1 MRPEPRL
8 DWNATLY
15 SQRHSF
21 VWKHGEDLIDL
32 LAPQPGERILDAGCG
47 AGQLTAKL
55 AASGAR
61 LTGLDNSPAMLEA
74 ARAACPSAD
83 FILSDLTQFD
93 TAEPFDAVF
102 SNAAL
107 HWVHPPEQAAQRIAA
122 ALKPGGRF
130 VAELGGTGNVATL
143 LDAAN
148 ALLGER
154 GHAPRQ
160 PWYFPSVGAYSS
172 LLEQAGL
179 EVTYAI
185 LFDRLT
191 PLEGGEEGLA
201 DWFEVFGRTLLHD
214 EPEWRASVLP
224 QLKERVRP
232 KLFDPSNRQWVADYR
247 RLRIAARKPL

>member
-1 MRPEPRL
+1 MRPKPPL

-21 VWKHGEDLIDL
+21 VWKYGEDLIDL
-32 LAPQPGERILDAGCG
+32 LSPQPGERILDAGCG
-47 AGQLTAKL
+47 TGQLTAKL
-55 AASGAR
+55 AATGAR
-61 LTGLDNSPAMLEA
+61 VTGLDNSPAMIEA

-83 FILSDLTQFD
+83 FLLDSLTDFHPP
-93 TAEPFDAVF
+93 EPFDAIF
-102 SNAAL
+102 SNAVL
-107 HWVHPPEQAAQRIAA
+107 HWVRPPEDAARCMAA

-143 LDAAN
+143 LNAAN

-160 PWYFPSVGAYSS
+160 PWYFPSIAEYAAV
-172 LLEQAGL
+172 LEQAGL

-191 PLEGGEEGLA
+191 PLEGGDEGLA
-201 DWFEVFGRTLLHD
+201 NWFEVFGRTLVQA
-214 EPEWRASVLP
+214 EPEWRASLLP
-224 QLKERVRP
+224 ALKERVRP
-232 KLFDPSNRQWVADYR
+232 ILFDPSSQQWSADYR

>member
-1 MRPEPRL
+1 M
-8 DWNATLY
+8 DWNANLY

-21 VWKHGEDLIDL
+21 VWKHGEDLIGL

-47 AGQLTAKL
+47 TGQLTAAL
-55 AASGAR
+55 ASSGAR
-61 LTGLDNSPAMLEA
+61 VTGLDNSPAMIEA
-74 ARAACPSAD
+74 ARAACPAAE
-83 FILSDLTQFD
+83 FILASLTEFEA
-93 TAEPFDAVF
+93 AEPFDAVF
-102 SNAAL
+102 SNAVL
-107 HWVHPPEQAAQRIAA
+107 HWVRPPEQAARRIAA

-160 PWYFPSVGAYSS
+160 PWYFPSIAEYSTV
-172 LLEQAGL
+172 LEDAGL
-179 EVTYAI
+179 EVTYAL

-201 DWFEVFGRTLLHD
+201 NWFEVFGRNLVQD
-214 EPEWRASVLP
+214 EPQWRASVLP
-224 QLKERVRP
+224 ALKERVRP
-232 KLFDPSNRQWVADYR
+232 RLFDPSNQQWAADYR

>member
-1 MRPEPRL
+1 M
-8 DWNATLY
+8 DWNANLY

-21 VWKHGEDLIDL
+21 VWKHGEDLIGL

-47 AGQLTAKL
+47 TGQLTAAL
-55 AASGAR
+55 ASSGAR
-61 LTGLDNSPAMLEA
+61 VTGLDNSPAMIEA
-74 ARAACPSAD
+74 ARAACPAAE
-83 FILSDLTQFD
+83 FILASLTEFEA
-93 TAEPFDAVF
+93 AEPFDAVF
-102 SNAAL
+102 SNAVL
-107 HWVHPPEQAAQRIAA
+107 HWVRPPEQAARCIAA

-160 PWYFPSVGAYSS
+160 PWYFPSIAEYSTV
-172 LLEQAGL
+172 LEDAGL
-179 EVTYAI
+179 EVTYAL

-201 DWFEVFGRTLLHD
+201 NWFEVFGRNLVQD
-214 EPEWRASVLP
+214 EPQWRASVLP
-224 QLKERVRP
+224 ALKERVRP
-232 KLFDPSNRQWVADYR
+232 RLFDPSNQQWAADYR